1 MGLTEWEERELE
13 KIRMTANIDL
23 DAAYFNT
30 TDKGERKDIYMRIVE
45 KEGESEKTQIMKEF
59 YNHRYVAKEK
69 NLTKIDYAIR
79 GWVNIGF
86 LPEKYRGM
94 FSKKKLPNKIKEILT
109 NLGKDIADDHGKLG
123 QELWYKE
130 LCNVCKLYIDLC
142 MKDKAYGSV
151 ILGIGRIKESKLIS
165 KICFD
170 MVNIT
175 HTIPSEIGTDEFD
188 MLARASK
195 QAFNEYFPKA
205 GNLYDRMIDKADG
218 KKVDENDNEQ
228 GID

>member
-86 LPEKYRGM
+86 LPETYRGM
-94 FSKKKLPNKIKEILT
+94 FSKKK
-109 NLGKDIADDHGKLG
+109 A
-123 QELWYKE
+123 
-130 LCNVCKLYIDLC
+130 
-142 MKDKAYGSV
+142 A
-151 ILGIGRIKESKLIS
+151 
-165 KICFD
+165 
-170 MVNIT
+170 
-175 HTIPSEIGTDEFD
+175 
-188 MLARASK
+188 
-195 QAFNEYFPKA
+195 
-205 GNLYDRMIDKADG
+205 
-218 KKVDENDNEQ
+218 
-228 GID
+228 